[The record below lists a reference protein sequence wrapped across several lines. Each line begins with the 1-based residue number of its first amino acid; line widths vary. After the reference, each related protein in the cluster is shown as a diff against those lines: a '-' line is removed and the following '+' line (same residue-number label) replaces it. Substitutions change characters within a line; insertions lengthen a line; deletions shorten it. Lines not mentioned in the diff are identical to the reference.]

1 MKYFLTVIVLCS
13 LVYNQTTLGGNL
25 KQNHRPL
32 IETITT
38 YNDMRLD
45 PASFAPSLNSND
57 QKIFH
62 DLILKGKIQTLPEIK
77 HVAVD
82 TYHMVVDDSTVIFDE
97 KNWNQKKI
105 RINNYLIDLS
115 KVQSVNQLMKAI
127 EKVVPA
133 GEKKSSF
140 LQMVEELVFP
150 KAYGGWG
157 KSGWLLLAAGVI
169 AAASVG
175 YMIHNK
181 KESSNSKDNSSND
194 SIVKS
199 SVGDVDSKNTSPI
212 SSKSFSVTPI
222 GESYEH
228 GFFILRKF
236 NGKLYAGAFGYSKKQ
251 KIFTYSPWA
260 AASPGF
266 TTGESVCDLR
276 EFNGYLYANTENQG
290 QIFRTQDGSNWEKV
304 LDVKPDIGC
313 GLAIFNGRIY
323 ATELTLDSAP
333 AEIHRSSDGKSWEKV
348 YSSGSTKRY
357 MKEIVA
363 FQDKLY
369 GFYVDLDGNK
379 NGMMSS
385 SDGVIWANASAPAR
399 FIRSY
404 VKGNTMWLAATKKYS
419 SSGESAIWSFDGNN
433 FKKVYSDSSKS
444 HISYISSIGD
454 TLVATTTVEWKGK
467 QGGATL
473 LQSCDGGSTWVTVHT
488 FKETE
493 AWGME
498 EFEGALYVATKQ
510 DGGGGKVYKVEG
522 LCSK

>member
-1 MKYFLTVIVLCS
+1 MRFFLTVLMLSS
-13 LVYNQTTLGGNL
+13 LVYNQATFGGDL

-32 IETITT
+32 LETITT
-38 YNDMRLD
+38 YNEMRLD
-45 PASFAPSLNSND
+45 PATFASTLGPSN

-62 DLILKGKIQTLPEIK
+62 DLLLKGNIQTLPEIK
-77 HVAVD
+77 TIASG
-82 TYHMVVDDSTVIFDE
+82 TYHLVVDKNTVIFDE

-105 RINNYLIDLS
+105 RINNYFIDLA
-115 KVQSVNQLMKAI
+115 KIQSVDQLI
-127 EKVVPA
+127 KVIKPVVKA
-133 GEKKSSF
+133 GEAQSSF
-140 LQMVEELVFP
+140 FKIIKDLVFP
-150 KAYGGWG
+150 RAYGVDKQTWY
-157 KSGWLLLAAGVI
+157 LLAAGVI
-169 AAASVG
+169 AAASIG
-175 YMIHNK
+175 YLLHNR
-181 KESSNSKDNSSND
+181 KDSD
-194 SIVKS
+194 SAKS
-199 SVGDVDSKNTSPI
+199 SKSASDTKTTNSVSA
-212 SSKSFSVTPI
+212 KSFSVTPI
-222 GESYEH
+222 GESHEH

-260 AASPGF
+260 EASPGF

-290 QIFRTQDGSNWEKV
+290 QVFRTSDGNNWEKV

-313 GLAIFNGRIY
+313 GLAVFNGRIY

-363 FQDKLY
+363 FQNKLY
-369 GFYVDLDGNK
+369 GFYVDLGGNQ
-379 NGMMSS
+379 NGMMTSGDGTNWSS
-385 SDGVIWANASAPAR
+385 SSAPAR

-404 VKGNTMWLAATKKYS
+404 VKGDLMWLAATKKYS
-419 SSGESAIWSFDGNN
+419 SSGESAIWTFDGNS
-433 FKKVYSDSSKS
+433 FKKVYADASKS
-444 HISYISSIGD
+444 HISYISSIGN
-454 TLVATTTVEWKGK
+454 TMVATTTVAWKGK

-473 LQSCDGGSTWVTVHT
+473 LQSCDNGATWETVHT

-498 EFEGALYVATKQ
+498 EFDGALFVATKQ
-510 DGGGGKVYKVEG
+510 DGGGGKIYKVEG
-522 LCSK
+522 LCK